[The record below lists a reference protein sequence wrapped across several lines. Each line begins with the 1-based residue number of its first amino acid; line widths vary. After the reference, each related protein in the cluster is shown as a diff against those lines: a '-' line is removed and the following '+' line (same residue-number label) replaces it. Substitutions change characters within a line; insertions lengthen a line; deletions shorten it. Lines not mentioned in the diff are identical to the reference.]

1 MLSLINT
8 LILFFII
15 LVGYQLILASHVIEG
30 LENNDDFKPYDMN
43 NPNNA
48 LILAQQNAGNI
59 NFLKK
64 RIDSVQGL
72 NQQVQDLSGNVTA
85 LQDQVNGLITAQKDY
100 SSQMLGDTPP
110 DITGAVSDQPVD
122 TSQFV
127 L

>member
-1 MLSLINT
+1 MLSLINI
-8 LILFFII
+8 LIIFFII
-15 LVGYQLILASHVIEG
+15 LVGYQLILATRVIEG
-30 LENNDDFKPYDMN
+30 LENSNEFTPYDMN

-59 NFLKK
+59 NFLKN

-72 NQQVQDLSGNVTA
+72 NQQVQDLSGNVSA

-100 SSQMLGDTPP
+100 SNQMLGDTPP
-110 DITGAVSDQPVD
+110 DITGATSDEPVD
-122 TSQFV
+122 SSKFV

>member
-1 MLSLINT
+1 MLSFINI

-43 NPNNA
+43 DPNNA
-48 LILAQQNAGNI
+48 LILSQQNAGNI

-64 RIDSVQGL
+64 RMDTVLSF
-72 NQQVQDLSGNVTA
+72 NQQVQDLSGNVAT
-85 LQDQVNGLITAQKDY
+85 LQGQVNDLITAQKEY

-110 DITGAVSDQPVD
+110 DITGAVSDEPVD
-122 TSQFV
+122 TSNFV

>member
-1 MLSLINT
+1 MLSFINI

-15 LVGYQLILASHVIEG
+15 LVGYQLILASRVIEG

-48 LILAQQNAGNI
+48 LILSQQNAGNI

-64 RIDSVQGL
+64 RMDTVLSF
-72 NQQVQDLSGNVTA
+72 NEQVQDLSGNVAT
-85 LQDQVNGLITAQKDY
+85 LQGQVNDLITAQKEY

-110 DITGAVSDQPVD
+110 DITGAVSDEPVD
-122 TSQFV
+122 TSNFV

>member
-1 MLSLINT
+1 MLSFINI

-48 LILAQQNAGNI
+48 LILSQQNAGNI

-64 RIDSVQGL
+64 RMDTVLSF
-72 NQQVQDLSGNVTA
+72 NQQVQDLSGNVAT
-85 LQDQVNGLITAQKDY
+85 LQGQVNDLITAQKEY

-110 DITGAVSDQPVD
+110 DITGAVSDEPVD
-122 TSQFV
+122 TSNFV

>member
-1 MLSLINT
+1 MLSFINI

-15 LVGYQLILASHVIEG
+15 LVGYQLILASRVIEG

-48 LILAQQNAGNI
+48 LILSQQNAGNI

-64 RIDSVQGL
+64 RMDTVLGF
-72 NQQVQDLSGNVTA
+72 NQQVQDLSGNVAT
-85 LQDQVNGLITAQKDY
+85 LQGQVNDLITAQKEY

-110 DITGAVSDQPVD
+110 DITGAVSDEPVD
-122 TSQFV
+122 TSNFV

>member
-1 MLSLINT
+1 MLSFINI

-48 LILAQQNAGNI
+48 LILSQQNAGNI

-64 RIDSVQGL
+64 RMDTVLGF
-72 NQQVQDLSGNVTA
+72 NQQVQDLSGNVAT
-85 LQDQVNGLITAQKDY
+85 LQGQVNDLITAQKEY

-110 DITGAVSDQPVD
+110 DITGAVSDEPENTD
-122 TSQFV
+122 QFV

>member
-1 MLSLINT
+1 MFSFINI

-15 LVGYQLILASHVIEG
+15 LVGYQLILARHVIEG

-48 LILAQQNAGNI
+48 LILSQQNAGNI

-64 RIDSVQGL
+64 RMDTVLGF
-72 NQQVQDLSGNVTA
+72 NQQVQDLSGNVAT
-85 LQDQVNGLITAQKDY
+85 LQGQVNDLITAQKEY
-100 SSQMLGDTPP
+100 STQMLGDTPP
-110 DITGAVSDQPVD
+110 DITGAVSDEPID
-122 TSQFV
+122 TTQFV

>member
-1 MLSLINT
+1 MLSFINI

-15 LVGYQLILASHVIEG
+15 LVGYQLILASHIIEG
-30 LENNDDFKPYDMN
+30 LENNNDFKPYDIN
-43 NPNNA
+43 NPNNT

-59 NFLKK
+59 NYLKN

-72 NQQVQDLSGNVTA
+72 DREVQDLSGNFNT
-85 LQDQVNGLITAQKDY
+85 LQGQVNELIMAQKDY

-110 DITGAVSDQPVD
+110 DITGAVSDEPENTD
-122 TSQFV
+122 QFV

>member
-1 MLSLINT
+1 MLSLINI

-15 LVGYQLILASHVIEG
+15 LMGYQLILATRVIEG
-30 LENNDDFKPYDMN
+30 LENSNQFKPYDLN

-59 NFLKK
+59 NFLKG
-64 RIDSVQGL
+64 RIDSVQGI
-72 NQQVQDLSGNVTA
+72 NQQVQDLSGNVAT
-85 LQDQVNGLITAQKDY
+85 LQGQVNDLITAQKEY

-110 DITGAVSDQPVD
+110 DITGAVSDEPVD
-122 TSQFV
+122 TSNIV

>member
-1 MLSLINT
+1 MLSFINI

-48 LILAQQNAGNI
+48 LILSQQNAGNI

-64 RIDSVQGL
+64 RMDTVLGF
-72 NQQVQDLSGNVTA
+72 NQQVQDLSGNVAT
-85 LQDQVNGLITAQKDY
+85 LQGQVNDLITAQKEY

-110 DITGAVSDQPVD
+110 DITGAVSDEPVD
-122 TSQFV
+122 TSNFV

>member
-1 MLSLINT
+1 MFSFINI

-48 LILAQQNAGNI
+48 LILSQQNAGNI

-64 RIDSVQGL
+64 RMDTVLGF
-72 NQQVQDLSGNVTA
+72 NQQVQDLSGNVAT
-85 LQDQVNGLITAQKDY
+85 LQGQVNDLITAQKEY
-100 SSQMLGDTPP
+100 STQMLGDTPP
-110 DITGAVSDQPVD
+110 DITGAVSDEPID
-122 TSQFV
+122 TTQFV

>member
-1 MLSLINT
+1 MFSFINI

-48 LILAQQNAGNI
+48 LILSQQNAGNI

-64 RIDSVQGL
+64 RMDTVLGF
-72 NQQVQDLSGNVTA
+72 NQQVQDLSGNVAT
-85 LQDQVNGLITAQKDY
+85 LQGQVNDLITAQKEY
-100 SSQMLGDTPP
+100 STQMLGDTPP
-110 DITGAVSDQPVD
+110 DITGAVSDEPRD
-122 TSQFV
+122 TTQFV

>member
-1 MLSLINT
+1 MLSLINI

-15 LVGYQLILASHVIEG
+15 LMGYQLILATRVIEG
-30 LENNDDFKPYDMN
+30 LENSNQFKPYDLN

-59 NFLKK
+59 NFLKG
-64 RIDSVQGL
+64 RIDSVQGI
-72 NQQVQDLSGNVTA
+72 NQQVQDLSGNVSA

-100 SSQMLGDTPP
+100 SNQMLGDTPP
-110 DITGAVSDQPVD
+110 DITGATSDKPVES
-122 TSQFV
+122 SQFV

>member
-1 MLSLINT
+1 MLSLINI

-30 LENNDDFKPYDMN
+30 LENNDDFKPYDLN

-48 LILAQQNAGNI
+48 LILSQQNAGNI

-64 RIDSVQGL
+64 RIDSVQGI

-110 DITGAVSDQPVD
+110 DITGATSDQPVD